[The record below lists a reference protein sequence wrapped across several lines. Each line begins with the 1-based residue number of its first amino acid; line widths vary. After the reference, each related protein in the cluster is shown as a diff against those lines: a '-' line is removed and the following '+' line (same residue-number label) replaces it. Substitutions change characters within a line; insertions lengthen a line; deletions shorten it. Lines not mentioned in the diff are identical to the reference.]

1 MVLGIMAQAL
11 TKEEWAGATL
21 ARGLVPGETVPMDR
35 WNSALEKLE
44 KFPSPEISAGGKSP
58 VDEAWFSLARKYGFE
73 DKPTYSGAE
82 WAGILAAI
90 ETDPSLPKPEIASVP
105 ENVSAT
111 PVLAFAG
118 SDPSAVPDPGSP
130 VVATSSDAATPTVPE
145 SAVGVDPLGA
155 PVSTSPVV
163 SPPSEVQPPPVSE
176 STTAAAL
183 SDPSIPAVAPIVP
196 LVEGGTPP
204 VAPSDAN
211 GPATAGQRTTKKIS
225 LDLRELDVVEVLKI
239 LSRQSGMNIVVGR
252 NVMGRVT
259 VFLTDVDFWEALQTI
274 LETRDLAYV
283 ENGGLITVMTA
294 QDYERVYG
302 KTFGSKTVT
311 RIMTFKSIDAA
322 RAKILLDPFRS
333 KVGTLVVNEG
343 NNTLQVE
350 DTPDSL
356 ARMETMVAGFDL
368 PTETR
373 VFTLNSGTV
382 EDILP
387 KVSPL
392 VSPGYGNIQADKRSN
407 SIVVSDNPNRISVI
421 ARMIDSFDVRDRAVL
436 IEAKIV
442 QILLTDDYQW
452 GINWQYVFDRV
463 AGNSLNSPIKGTL
476 SQNLLG
482 LPLSDVIPDANGNV
496 KAKGVTGSVKVTSLP
511 HGANFS
517 SVINFLDTMVK
528 SNMLSSPRIMA
539 LNNRESKIHVGT
551 NQPIL
556 TRNIVNAGSSTT
568 SPIVAEDVK
577 FQPVG
582 VSLAVT
588 PSIGSDGFLTMKIT
602 PEVSSVDAIIT
613 TENGSSIPV
622 VRTSQA
628 ESNILVKDGVTVVIG
643 GLIED
648 QRSTTDSYVPIVG
661 KIPLLGMPFRN
672 RSKSVNKT
680 ELVIFLT
687 PHIVTGDVKA
697 PETDVYLP
705 PYKKMLEKKAK
716 KRGFIYRMFH
726 WGYRGP

>member
-1 MVLGIMAQAL
+1 MRRLLLGGIILFSGLTAQAL
-11 TKEEWAGATL
+11 SKEEWARLTL
-21 ARGLVPGETVPMDR
+21 SRGLVPGQTVPMDKWDR
-35 WNSALEKLE
+35 ALDNLEKLPPLE
-44 KFPSPEISAGGKSP
+44 TSQSDRPPA
-58 VDEAWFSLARKYGFE
+58 DEAWASLSQKYGFE
-73 DKPTYSGAE
+73 DKRAYSGAE
-82 WAGILAAI
+82 WNAILAAI
-90 ETDPSLPKPEIASVP
+90 NSGPPPPT
-105 ENVSAT
+105 T
-111 PVLAFAG
+111 
-118 SDPSAVPDPGSP
+118 SP
-130 VVATSSDAATPTVPE
+130 PAISSSTTTA
-145 SAVGVDPLGA
+145 
-155 PVSTSPVV
+155 VSTG
-163 SPPSEVQPPPVSE
+163 
-176 STTAAAL
+176 AAL
-183 SDPSIPAVAPIVP
+183 SGV
-196 LVEGGTPP
+196 GGLGEP
-204 VAPSDAN
+204 VTVSSAMAIAPSVMESPAIRD
-211 GPATAGQRTTKKIS
+211 PATAGPRSIKRVT
-225 LDLRELDVVEVLKI
+225 LDLREMDVVEVLKI
-239 LSRQSGMNIVVGR
+239 LSHQSGMNIIVGR
-252 NVMGRVT
+252 NVLGRVT
-259 VFLTDVDFWEALQTI
+259 VFLTDVDFWDALRTI

-283 ENGGLITVMTA
+283 EKGGLITVLTA
-294 QDYERVYG
+294 SDYERVYG
-302 KTFGSKTVT
+302 KSFGSKTVT
-311 RIMTFKSIDAA
+311 RVLSFKSIQAS
-322 RAKILLDPFRS
+322 RAKVLLDPFRS
-333 KVGTLVVNEG
+333 KVGVIVINEG

-356 ARMETMVAGFDL
+356 ARMEDMVAHFDL

-373 VFTLNSGTV
+373 VFTLNNGTV

-387 KVSPL
+387 KVSSL
-392 VSPGYGNIQADKRSN
+392 VSPDFGNIQADRRSN
-407 SIVVSDNPNRISVI
+407 SIVVTDNTNRLGVI
-421 ARMIDSFDVRDRAVL
+421 ARMIESFDVRDRAVL
-436 IEAKIV
+436 IEAKII

-463 AGNSLNSPIKGTL
+463 AGNALNSPIRGTL

-482 LPLSDVIPDANGNV
+482 MPLSDVTPDVNGNV
-496 KAKGVTGSVKVTSLP
+496 KAKGVTGNVKITSLP

-528 SNMLSSPRIMA
+528 TNMLSSPRIMA
-539 LNNRESKIHVGT
+539 LNNRPSKIHVGT

-556 TRNIVNAGSSTT
+556 TRSLVNAGSSTT

-588 PSIGSDGFLTMKIT
+588 PSIGADGYLTMKIT
-602 PEVSSVDAIIT
+602 PEVSSVDSVIT
-613 TENGSSIPV
+613 TENGSSIPI
-622 VRTSQA
+622 VRTSEA

-648 QRSTTDSYVPIVG
+648 QRSKTDAYVPILG

-697 PETDVYLP
+697 PEADVYLP
-705 PYKKMLEKKAK
+705 PYKQLLEKKAK

>member
-1 MVLGIMAQAL
+1 MRRFFLIGIFVFSGVMAQAL
-11 TKEEWAGATL
+11 SKEEWASVTL
-21 ARGLVPGETVPMDR
+21 SRGLVPGQTVPMDK
-35 WNSALEKLE
+35 WNGVLEKLE
-44 KFPSPEISAGGKSP
+44 KLPSPEPSATGRTP
-58 VDEAWFSLARKYGFE
+58 VDEAWASLSQKFGFE
-73 DKPTYSGAE
+73 DKSAYSSTE
-82 WAGILAAI
+82 WAAILAAI
-90 ETDPSLPKPEIASVP
+90 DSDQPLPQTETPSAPEISSSTSTAVSTETAPSGVP
-105 ENVSAT
+105 GVVVPVVTSGGETGAPPLEGSAGVPVVGPEVVAPMIVSPTEAA
-111 PVLAFAG
+111 PSPYLE
-118 SDPSAVPDPGSP
+118 PSAN
-130 VVATSSDAATPTVPE
+130 
-145 SAVGVDPLGA
+145 VG
-155 PVSTSPVV
+155 
-163 SPPSEVQPPPVSE
+163 PP
-176 STTAAAL
+176 
-183 SDPSIPAVAPIVP
+183 
-196 LVEGGTPP
+196 
-204 VAPSDAN
+204 
-211 GPATAGQRTTKKIS
+211 TAGQRLTKKIS
-225 LDLRELDVVEVLKI
+225 LDLREMDVVEVLKI

-252 NVMGRVT
+252 NVIGRVT
-259 VFLTDVDFWEALQTI
+259 VFLTDVDFWDALQTI

-302 KTFGSKTVT
+302 KTFGSKTVMRVLSFT
-311 RIMTFKSIDAA
+311 NIDAT
-322 RAKILLDPFRS
+322 RAKVLLDPFRS
-333 KVGTLVVNEG
+333 KVGTIVINEG

-350 DTPDSL
+350 DTPESL
-356 ARMETMVAGFDL
+356 ARMEAMVAGFDL

-392 VSPGYGNIQADKRSN
+392 VSTGYGNIQADKRSN
-407 SIVVSDNPNRISVI
+407 SIVVSDNPNRLGVI

-463 AGNSLNSPIKGTL
+463 AGNSLHSPIKGTL

-496 KAKGVTGSVKVTSLP
+496 KAKGVTGNVKVTSLP

-556 TRNIVNAGSSTT
+556 TRSIVNAGSSTT

-588 PSIGSDGFLTMKIT
+588 PSIGSDGYLTMKIT

-613 TENGSSIPV
+613 TENGSSIPI
-622 VRTSQA
+622 VRTSEA

-648 QRSTTDSYVPIVG
+648 QRSKTDSYVPIVG

-687 PHIVTGDVKA
+687 PHIMTGDVKS
-697 PETDVYLP
+697 PEADVYLP
-705 PYKKMLEKKAK
+705 PYKKLLEKKAK
-716 KRGFIYRMFH
+716 KRGFFYRMFH